1 MGNRLVNPDLQFLDG
16 TPEAREGAGLFFY
29 VTTTSTKTD
38 TYSDAALTTPNTNPI
53 VLDADGRPTVS
64 IFLDPAVTYRVGLAA
79 AGYTDPPA
87 SFIETWDPVVDHA
100 ANVTAAFQV
109 YAGDPNGNVAGN
121 AGVVGGSG
129 ASVVWDISSNL
140 MWICTSTGTTS
151 TAVWTQQGAAI
162 TGAVSFTGEIS
173 PASLSANQNDYAPT
187 GFSTCS
193 QVRQTSSLA
202 VTITGMAGGGAGRFF
217 TWHNIS
223 SYAHTFEAQS
233 ASSTAANRFALTTS
247 LVVPSGQS
255 RSFWYD
261 ATTARWR
268 LLGIPYNRPFAIAGG
283 RLTLETGVPVSTSDQ
298 TGKTTIYYAPYV
310 SNTINL
316 WDGLTWNSHE
326 FSELSQT
333 LADTTKSPIAAAINS
348 VYDMFV
354 WNDAGTLRCTRG
366 PAWSSSTSRGTGA
379 GTTELERVGG
389 VLMNKVAITNGPA
402 ANRGVYVGSIATNG
416 SGANGEM
423 AMMFAPAAAAGGT
436 ANRLDV
442 WNMYNRVTVSSL
454 VRDST
459 DTWNYTTATVR
470 AANGSNSNRV
480 TMVIGLNEGHVSADV
495 VFAADS
501 GSTGVHVKAGV
512 GVDSTS
518 AFSGLLPWAQTAGTS
533 GSVNGSSHYEGCPG
547 AGSRYIS
554 WNEWSE
560 AVGTTTWYGDGGLPS
575 VAQSGLTVRAMM

>member
-16 TPEAREGAGLFFY
+16 TPEALEGAGLFFY

-38 TYSDAALTTPNTNPI
+38 TYSDAALTTPNANPI

-87 SFIETWDPVVDHA
+87 SFIKTWDPVVDHA

-162 TGAVSFTGEIS
+162 SGAVSFTGEIS
-173 PASLSANQNDYAPT
+173 PASLSANQDDYAPT

-223 SYAHTFEAQS
+223 SYAHTFAAQS
-233 ASSTAANRFALTTS
+233 GSSTAANRFALTAD

-268 LLGIPYNRPFAIAGG
+268 LLGIPYNRPFTIAGG
-283 RLTLETGVPVSTSDQ
+283 RLTLETGVPVTTSDQ

-316 WDGLTWNSHE
+316 WDGLTWNTHE

-333 LADTTKSPIAAAINS
+333 LADTTKSPAAAAINS
-348 VYDMFV
+348 IYDMFV

-366 PAWSSSTSRGTGA
+366 PAWSSSSARGTGA
-379 GTTELERVGG
+379 GTTEIERVGG

-423 AMMFAPAAAAGGT
+423 AMMYGPAAAAGGT
-436 ANRLDV
+436 KNRLDV
-442 WNMYNRVTVSSL
+442 WNMYNRVSIRSV

-459 DTWNYTTATVR
+459 NTWSYSTATWR
-470 AANGSNSNRV
+470 SSNNSTSNRV
-480 TMVIGLNEGHVSADV
+480 TFINGLNEALASAV
-495 VFAADS
+495 AVQS
-501 GSTGVHVKAGV
+501 GSSASSGGGFQV
-512 GVDSTS
+512 GIGIDSAS
-518 AFSGLLPWAQTAGTS
+518 ANHGLSSVAYTS
-533 GSVNGSSHYEGCPG
+533 GSGGQMGGVCHFSSASGLGSHYLQMVERG
-547 AGSRYIS
+547 
-554 WNEWSE
+554 N
-560 AVGTTTWYGDGGLPS
+560 GTSCDFFGDNS
-575 VAQSGLTVRAMM
+575 DATAYQSGMIVTTMS